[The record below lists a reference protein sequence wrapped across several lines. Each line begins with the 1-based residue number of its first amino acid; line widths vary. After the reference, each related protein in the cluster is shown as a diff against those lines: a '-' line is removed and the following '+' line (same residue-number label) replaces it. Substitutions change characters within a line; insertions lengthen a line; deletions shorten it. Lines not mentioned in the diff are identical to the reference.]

1 MKYVLTIF
9 LILYAFSSKAEISDC
24 KFSPVTLSNTDDW
37 EKFKIQE
44 WHNCFGELYQNYNNK
59 KKWITIFKDGL
70 PNGYGTVKYNNSDGY
85 YEGFFLNGK
94 MHGDGKFIDNN
105 GINLDLKCLHNRC
118 QILNKSIS
126 EKKKLNANTLS
137 DLKYKNIQNKKLK
150 YYKQNFY
157 ALSEFIQ
164 KYNQINASSYNLKIN
179 NIFPIKETFSINKL
193 IINNKIQSSIQSK
206 QIIPTE
212 KIFKYKK

>member
-1 MKYVLTIF
+1 MKFILTIF

-70 PNGYGTVKYNNSDGY
+70 PNGYGTVKYDNSDGY
-85 YEGFFLNGK
+85 YEGFFLDGK
-94 MHGDGKFIDNN
+94 MNGEGKFIDNN
-105 GINLDLKCLHNRC
+105 GINLDLKCLHNSC
-118 QILNKSIS
+118 QIINKSIS
-126 EKKKLNANTLS
+126 ENKKLNSHTFLDS
-137 DLKYKNIQNKKLK
+137 KYKNIQNKKSK
-150 YYKQNFY
+150 YYKENFY
-157 ALSEFIQ
+157 ALSEFEQ
-164 KYNQINASSYNLKIN
+164 KKNQINAALYNLKIN
-179 NIFPIKETFSINKL
+179 NIFPINEIFSINRFIL
-193 IINNKIQSSIQSK
+193 NNKIQHAIQSK

-212 KIFKYKK
+212 KTFKYIK